1 MRVKLAGRA
10 LAPMALAL
18 TLLAGTSL
26 APAQTYPTRPIRIV
40 VPLPPGANGDLMPR
54 ILGQHLSAK
63 LGQPVVIENRSG
75 AAQNLGAEYVFRAE
89 PDGYTLLATPQGPL
103 VISPSFVPKLG
114 FEPAQFVPITIMA
127 KLPYILVVHPKVPVA
142 TLAELIAYAKAH
154 PGKLNIGS
162 PGLGS
167 SSHLTGEMLKLA
179 AGIEL
184 THVPYAGLAPALT
197 DLLAGHTDVMIANLD
212 SSLSQVQEGKLRGL
226 AVTGETRAPQLPG
239 LPAIA
244 ESYPEVVSTSWFAV
258 VAPPRTPAA
267 IAGKLSQS
275 FAEILREPEI
285 DKKWREMTLTPVGG
299 TPDEIAA
306 FLEAETER
314 WRKVIVSGGIK
325 RQ

>member
-1 MRVKLAGRA
+1 MQGTFASRAVQSIVLAG
-10 LAPMALAL
+10 
-18 TLLAGTSL
+18 LLIASV
-26 APAQTYPTRPIRIV
+26 PASSQTYPARPIRIV
-40 VPLPPGANGDLMPR
+40 VPLPPGSNGDLMPR
-54 ILGQHLSAK
+54 ILGRHLATK

-75 AAQNLGAEYVFRAE
+75 AAQHLGADYVFRAE

-103 VISPSFVPKLG
+103 VISPSFVPNLA
-114 FEPAQFVPITIMA
+114 FDPSQFVPVTIMA
-127 KLPYILVVHPKVPVA
+127 KLPYILVVHPQVPVA

-179 AGIEL
+179 AGIEM

-226 AVTGETRAPQLPG
+226 AVTGETRAPELPG

-285 DKKWREMTLTPVGG
+285 EKKWREMTLTPVGG
-299 TPDEIAA
+299 TPDEVAA
-306 FLEAETER
+306 FLKAETER